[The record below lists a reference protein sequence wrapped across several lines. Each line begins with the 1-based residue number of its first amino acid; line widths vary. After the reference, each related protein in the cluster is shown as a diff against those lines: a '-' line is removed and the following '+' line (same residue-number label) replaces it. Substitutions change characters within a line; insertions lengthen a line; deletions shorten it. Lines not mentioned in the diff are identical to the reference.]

1 MSAIMHKLVVVF
13 LLAALPLVLRAQQ
26 AAPSLTGRG
35 AAEITAYLQDV
46 VKRGDIPGM
55 VALVVNRDRV
65 IYHEAFGSQVA
76 AANVPMSKDTIF
88 NIASMTKPVTSAATM
103 MLVEEGKLRLDDQ
116 AAKYVPEVAKLP
128 VLAKVDVAGET
139 YETRPA
145 RRAMTIR
152 HLLTNTSGI
161 GYTFSDPG
169 LALVQRRTKAGDAD
183 LPLVHEP
190 GERWTYGGSTRV
202 LGDIIVKLTGQP
214 LDRFLA
220 DRIFAPL
227 GMRDTFYAV
236 PADKAA
242 RLAAVQSRTGGR
254 WVEQARA
261 GVPPATIR
269 GDGGLYSTAGDY
281 AQFIRLFLNGGSL
294 NGRRLLAAQSLRDM
308 TRNQIGTLFV
318 PLQPTTNPALSNP
331 FPLGAGKDTW
341 GLGFQLAAGGDASMR
356 SAGSLSWAGIFNT
369 EFWID
374 PQKQVGAVLMM
385 QVLPFY
391 DERAIETLRGF
402 EQRVYRNLGGSTGS
416 NAGI

>member
-1 MSAIMHKLVVVF
+1 
-13 LLAALPLVLRAQQ
+13 
-26 AAPSLTGRG
+26 
-35 AAEITAYLQDV
+35 
-46 VKRGDIPGM
+46 
-55 VALVVNRDRV
+55 
-65 IYHEAFGSQVA
+65 
-76 AANVPMSKDTIF
+76 MSKDTLF
-88 NIASMTKPVTSAATM
+88 NIASMTKPVTSVATM

-116 AAKYVPEVAKLP
+116 AAKYAPEVGKLP
-128 VLAKVDVAGET
+128 VLAKVDAAAET

-169 LALVQRRTKAGDAD
+169 LALVQRKTKASDAE

-202 LGDIIVKLTGQP
+202 LGDIIARLTGQP
-214 LDRFLA
+214 LDRVL
-220 DRIFAPL
+220 DERIFRPL

-236 PADKAA
+236 PADKAG
-242 RLAAVQSRTGGR
+242 RLVAVHNRTAGT
-254 WVEQARA
+254 WVEQARN
-261 GVPPATIR
+261 GLPPATVR

-294 NGRRLLAAQSLRDM
+294 NGARLLSAQSLRDM
-308 TRNQIGTLFV
+308 TRNQIGNLFV
-318 PLQPTTNPALSNP
+318 PLQPTTNPNLSNP
-331 FPLGAGKDTW
+331 FPLGAGRDRW
-341 GLGFQLAAGGDASMR
+341 GLGFQLAAGGDPSMR

-391 DERAIETLRGF
+391 DERAIEALRGF
-402 EQRVYRNLGGSTGS
+402 EQRVYRGLTGS
-416 NAGI
+416 AGATARVAPVLSSRPSKS